1 MQQIKSGQCIYK
13 YQHWQQYVGKL
24 FFRKGFISID
34 KLTPLV
40 FFSQRVGGVF
50 LMPIH
55 FMHTLLVRDN
65 FLNLHSG
72 LQFFPRSAIFY
83 VTVCMF
89 GVFKNLVLIR
99 FLWVLFQ
106 HLCGLFF
113 WVFFFSLKLRMN
125 FFPFM
130 LFFSW
135 HGHKYFA

>member
-1 MQQIKSGQCIYK
+1 
-13 YQHWQQYVGKL
+13 
-24 FFRKGFISID
+24 
-34 KLTPLV
+34 
-40 FFSQRVGGVF
+40 
-50 LMPIH
+50 MPIH

-72 LQFFPRSAIFY
+72 FFNSSIFPRSAIFY

-113 WVFFFSLKLRMN
+113 WGFFFHLN
-125 FFPFM
+125 
-130 LFFSW
+130 
-135 HGHKYFA
+135 